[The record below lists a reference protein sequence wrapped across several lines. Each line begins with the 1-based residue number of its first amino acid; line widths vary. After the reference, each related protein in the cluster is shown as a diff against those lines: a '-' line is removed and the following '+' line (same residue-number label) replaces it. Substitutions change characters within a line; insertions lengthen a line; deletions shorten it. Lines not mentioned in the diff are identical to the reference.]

1 MTTDIKATLVKL
13 IVLVLLILKLIV
25 KKEAH
30 QDKDKKKYKCDSCG
44 KYFTQKGS
52 LKKHIETKAKE
63 ILHVILVVNHFLQ

>member
-30 QDKDKKKYKCDSCG
+30 QDKDK
-44 KYFTQKGS
+44 TN
-52 LKKHIETKAKE
+52 TN
-63 ILHVILVVNHFLQ
+63 VILVENISHKKDLSRNILRPRPKKFYM